1 MPYTGNDGTRIHYK
15 VEGSGPPLILQHGM
29 FWDLEGW
36 ERWGYANSLKR
47 DFQLILVDAR
57 GHGGSD
63 KPHDPTAYTLSN
75 HVADVLAVL
84 DALEI
89 PTAIY
94 WGFSMGGW
102 IGFGMGIM
110 AADSLKA
117 AIIGGAH
124 PYGRKLP
131 DGSRLDGTNP
141 DLFLERFFQR
151 QGIDREQMGPAKI
164 AEFVDNDFQA
174 IAAAQQD
181 RQTLEASL
189 ASIEKPVLLYVGESD
204 GGAAQVNQCA
214 TQMPS
219 AEFFSLPGLN
229 HPESFYRSDLVLP
242 HVLPFLLAQ

>member
-1 MPYTGNDGTRIHYK
+1 
-15 VEGSGPPLILQHGM
+15 
-29 FWDLEGW
+29 
-36 ERWGYANSLKR
+36 
-47 DFQLILVDAR
+47 
-57 GHGGSD
+57 
-63 KPHDPTAYTLSN
+63 
-75 HVADVLAVL
+75 
-84 DALEI
+84 
-89 PTAIY
+89 
-94 WGFSMGGW
+94 MGGW

-117 AIIGGAH
+117 AIIGGDH

-229 HPESFYRSDLVLP
+229 YPESS
-242 HVLPFLLAQ
+242 